1 MCIFEITS
9 GLTYCKYLLHI
20 YSEQDTMI
28 SGNTKNSKSQNLYSK
43 NQNASWGDK
52 LETQ

>member
-1 MCIFEITS
+1 MHIFEITL

-20 YSEQDTMI
+20 YSEQDTRM
-28 SGNTKNSKSQNLYSK
+28 SGNTKKSKSQNLYSK

-52 LETQ
+52 LETR